1 VACIALTWA
10 RALYWSVDA
19 SRAVTRAHGVAR
31 IWRFDWTS
39 VGEKNWLSLERG
51 IGASVEVETSYGD
64 FTNATLTG
72 ILSLKCTDSRPI
84 RTRTMVEKLS
94 LAFKDGETMEDVLDP
109 VPDENGSESSSSGNE
124 EKQGRAPFSESDQ
137 QQLRE
142 VLN

>member
-1 VACIALTWA
+1 
-10 RALYWSVDA
+10 
-19 SRAVTRAHGVAR
+19 
-31 IWRFDWTS
+31 
-39 VGEKNWLSLERG
+39 
-51 IGASVEVETSYGD
+51 
-64 FTNATLTG
+64 
-72 ILSLKCTDSRPI
+72 
-84 RTRTMVEKLS
+84 MVEKLS